1 MALFAYSFPFEGV
14 GDVHHAE
21 VERQDLAGVDDV
33 DLEQKEDVM
42 NERREC
48 YNVSFICLL
57 PLNGEVT
64 VTSTIYFNNNVGI

>member
-33 DLEQKEDVM
+33 ALEQKEDVM
-42 NERREC
+42 NEMRHLPGEC
-48 YNVSFICLL
+48 LIGVLSVA
-57 PLNGEVT
+57 VT
-64 VTSTIYFNNNVGI
+64 HWLMRK